1 MIDHLII
8 FRCIAYTNISNQKR
22 KSLIIKEKNGFLL
35 VLVIIQKLKNHIILV
50 PRKLLLVEMLFLMK
64 LNFGHEAMMI
74 LNKILQLIQMAI
86 MTKEGKIYGGSA
98 TINK

>member
-1 MIDHLII
+1 
-8 FRCIAYTNISNQKR
+8 
-22 KSLIIKEKNGFLL
+22 LIIKEKNGFLL

>member
-1 MIDHLII
+1 M
-8 FRCIAYTNISNQKR
+8 
-22 KSLIIKEKNGFLL
+22 IIKEKNGFLL
-35 VLVIIQKLKNHIILV
+35 ILVIIQKLKNHIILV

-98 TINK
+98 TTNK

>member
-1 MIDHLII
+1 
-8 FRCIAYTNISNQKR
+8 
-22 KSLIIKEKNGFLL
+22 LIIKEKNGFLL

-64 LNFGHEAMMI
+64 LNFGHEAMTI

-98 TINK
+98 TTNK

>member
-1 MIDHLII
+1 M
-8 FRCIAYTNISNQKR
+8 
-22 KSLIIKEKNGFLL
+22 IIKEKNGFLL

-98 TINK
+98 TTNK

>member
-74 LNKILQLIQMAI
+74 LNKILQLIQIAI
-86 MTKEGKIYGGSA
+86 MMKEGKIYGGSA
-98 TINK
+98 TTNK

>member
-1 MIDHLII
+1 
-8 FRCIAYTNISNQKR
+8 
-22 KSLIIKEKNGFLL
+22 LIIKEKNGFLL

-98 TINK
+98 TTNK

>member
-1 MIDHLII
+1 
-8 FRCIAYTNISNQKR
+8 
-22 KSLIIKEKNGFLL
+22 
-35 VLVIIQKLKNHIILV
+35 VIIQKLKNHIILV

-64 LNFGHEAMMI
+64 LNFGHEAMTI

-98 TINK
+98 TTNK

>member
-1 MIDHLII
+1 M
-8 FRCIAYTNISNQKR
+8 
-22 KSLIIKEKNGFLL
+22 
-35 VLVIIQKLKNHIILV
+35 IIQKLKNHIILV

-98 TINK
+98 TTNK

>member
-1 MIDHLII
+1 M
-8 FRCIAYTNISNQKR
+8 
-22 KSLIIKEKNGFLL
+22 IIKEKNGFLL

-64 LNFGHEAMMI
+64 LNFGHEAMTI

-86 MTKEGKIYGGSA
+86 MTKEGKIYGGS
-98 TINK
+98 TTTNK

>member
-1 MIDHLII
+1 
-8 FRCIAYTNISNQKR
+8 
-22 KSLIIKEKNGFLL
+22 LIIKEKNGFLL
-35 VLVIIQKLKNHIILV
+35 ILVIIQKLKNHIILV

-64 LNFGHEAMMI
+64 LNFGHEAMTI

-98 TINK
+98 TTNK

>member
-1 MIDHLII
+1 
-8 FRCIAYTNISNQKR
+8 
-22 KSLIIKEKNGFLL
+22 LIIKEKNEFLL

-98 TINK
+98 TTNK

>member
-1 MIDHLII
+1 
-8 FRCIAYTNISNQKR
+8 
-22 KSLIIKEKNGFLL
+22 LIIKEKNGFLL
-35 VLVIIQKLKNHIILV
+35 VLVIIQKIKNHIILV

-98 TINK
+98 TTNK

>member
-98 TINK
+98 TTNK

>member
-1 MIDHLII
+1 M
-8 FRCIAYTNISNQKR
+8 
-22 KSLIIKEKNGFLL
+22 IIKEKNGFLL

-64 LNFGHEAMMI
+64 LNFGHEAMTI

-98 TINK
+98 TTNK